1 MKQNMRRALL
11 VLIAVLLQFALLA
24 SASAT
29 TITRNGLEITF
40 TTDRESYSAG
50 DSIVCSVDLNNTS
63 EQELTLNYDVSLP
76 DALEASVA
84 ERGIVVINSGEEAS
98 ASFTLHAA
106 GKGADEV
113 PSTGDGF
120 PFGLVC
126 CLFVVALAVGIGLIK
141 GKKRFMAFML
151 VFVLFF
157 AVAEPMFG
165 GVALAEE
172 EIIDQENRPVYDED
186 AYQVD
191 YAEEISEEEDEEA
204 AFEANLNDDEDLDS
218 NFKTVPAFTDE
229 FSMQKQIYVDNQLVT
244 IRLNATLHN
253 DLDETDISS
262 KAALGKVTITSV
274 KVGGEKK
281 FTFYWTAVAGATH
294 YQIYHKKTDGTY
306 SKLGTTTKL
315 NYTTTTVYRGK
326 VNAYAVRAVKISGS
340 KIVNKGSLRTVACFG
355 MAQPTI
361 TSVKH
366 TSSTGYDVRVRWDA
380 VRYAKGYRVYRS
392 YSGKSGT
399 WYKVAET
406 TGTSYVDKSRN
417 AFYCV
422 KPFYKTVSGNVY
434 LGIRSEAASMGTQ
447 YRALI
452 VGQSYPNWS
461 SGQLPGCLTDSKG
474 MHAMLAS
481 MTKTVYRAPD
491 LKLKNN
497 LTSEQILYWIKRT
510 FVRTKDT
517 DVSLFYYSGHGV
529 GTYGWLCGVNSDT
542 SYDYVTVADLKAALD
557 KVRGKKIVL
566 LDSCYSGMFIDK
578 TGNGDIMFISEKE
591 AAALGADKA
600 MTDQEAMEAFTNNV
614 INVFAAAEKADNLA
628 TSKYYVMTGC
638 SKYQTS
644 AELISGGT
652 RFGLF
657 TNVLLEASGY
667 NSRNGSF
674 YAVQYGDADN
684 NGKLTLKELYNYT
697 YSGVNEIADMLGI
710 TQSVR
715 VYPTNSSFVC
725 WGK

>member
-24 SASAT
+24 SASAA

-50 DSIVCSVDLNNTS
+50 DSIICSVDLNNTS

-84 ERGIVVINSGEEAS
+84 ERGLLVVGASEEAS
-98 ASFTLHAA
+98 SSFTLHAA

-126 CLFVVALAVGIGLIK
+126 CLFVAALAVGIGLIK

-157 AVAEPMFG
+157 AVAEPMFSAPA
-165 GVALAEE
+165 VAEE
-172 EIIDQENRPVYDED
+172 YVDDEEESVVYEED

-191 YAEEISEEEDEEA
+191 FEEEISEEDEE
-204 AFEANLNDDEDLDS
+204 EAVLAGMLEEEDDS
-218 NFKTVPAFTDE
+218 PFVPVPAFTDE
-229 FSMQKQIYVDNQLVT
+229 FTMQHQVYVDNQLVT
-244 IRLNATLHN
+244 IRINATLHN
-253 DLDETDISS
+253 DLQETGTTAT
-262 KAALGKVTITSV
+262 KASLGKVTITAAKARSAISYRI
-274 KVGGEKK
+274 
-281 FTFYWTAVAGATH
+281 YWNAVSGATH
-294 YQIYHKKTDGTY
+294 YELWHKNANGTY
-306 SKLGTTTKL
+306 SKVRTVTTLNAYTK
-315 NYTTTTVYRGK
+315 TGIAGK
-326 VNAYAVRAVKISGS
+326 VNTYKVRAIKKSGS
-340 KIVNKGSLRTVACFG
+340 TIVSTGAFASVTCYG
-355 MAQPTI
+355 MATPVI
-361 TSVKH
+361 SSVKH
-366 TSSTGYDVRVRWDA
+366 TSSTSGNVRIRWGA
-380 VRYAKGYRVYRS
+380 VKYCTGYRVYRS
-392 YSGKSGT
+392 LSGK
-399 WYKVAET
+399 
-406 TGTSYVDKSRN
+406 TGTFKLIGTTTTNSYVDKKYN
-417 AFYCV
+417 G
-422 KPFYKTVSGNVY
+422 FYKVKAYYKTSAGKVY
-434 LGIRSEAASMGTQ
+434 LSTLSEPSSMGPQ

-461 SGQLPGCLTDSKG
+461 SGQLPGCLTDAKG
-474 MHAMLAS
+474 MKAMLDAS
-481 MTKTVYRAPD
+481 SNPNYRPIGV
-491 LKLKNN
+491 KLKTN
-497 LTSEQILYWIKRT
+497 LTSEEILYWIERSFT
-510 FVRTKDT
+510 RAKDT
-517 DVSLFYYSGHGV
+517 DVSVFYYSGHGV

-578 TGNGDIMFISEKE
+578 TGNGDILFVSEKE
-591 AAALGADKA
+591 AAALGVDKA
-600 MTDQEAMEAFTNNV
+600 MTDQEAMEAFNENV

-674 YAVQYGDADN
+674 YTVQYGDADS
-684 NGKLTLKELYNYT
+684 NGKLTLKELYSYT

>member
-84 ERGIVVINSGEEAS
+84 ERGLLVVGASEEAS
-98 ASFTLHAA
+98 SSFTLHAA

-126 CLFVVALAVGIGLIK
+126 CLFVAALAVGIGLIK
-141 GKKRFMAFML
+141 GKKRFMAFIL

-157 AVAEPMFG
+157 AVAEPLFSAPA
-165 GVALAEE
+165 VAEE
-172 EIIDQENRPVYDED
+172 YVDDEEHPVYEED

-191 YAEEISEEEDEEA
+191 LTDELSEEDEE
-204 AFEANLNDDEDLDS
+204 EALLEAMLDEDEVS
-218 NFKTVPAFTDE
+218 FKTVPAFTDE
-229 FSMQKQIYVDNQLVT
+229 FTIQHQVYVDDQLVT
-244 IRLNATLHN
+244 IRVNATLHN
-253 DLDETDISS
+253 DLQQETEVAS
-262 KAALGKVTITSV
+262 KASLGKVKVTSV
-274 KVGGEKK
+274 KVLG
-281 FTFYWTAVAGATH
+281 TVTYRFYWNAVDDATH
-294 YQIYHKKTDGTY
+294 YEVWHKNSDGTY
-306 SKLGTTTKL
+306 SKVKTVTALQYYTK
-315 NYTTTTVYRGK
+315 TGIKGK
-326 VNAYAVRAVKISGS
+326 VNTYRIRAIKKSGTKTVATGAYASF
-340 KIVNKGSLRTVACFG
+340 TTYG
-355 MAQPTI
+355 MLPPEI

-366 TSSTGYDVRVRWDA
+366 TGSTTGDVRIRWDA
-380 VRYAKGYRVYRS
+380 VKYCTGYRVYRS
-392 YSGKSGT
+392 YSGKTGT
-399 WYKVAET
+399 YSLIGTT
-406 TGTSYVDKSRN
+406 TGTSFVDKDRN
-417 AFYCV
+417 G
-422 KPFYKTVSGNVY
+422 FYKVKAYYKTSAGKTY
-434 LGIRSEAASMGTQ
+434 LGSSGDKGSMAPQ

-461 SGQLPGCLTDSKG
+461 SGQLPGCLTDAKG
-474 MHAMLAS
+474 MKAMLDS
-481 MTKTVYRAPD
+481 SSNPNYRPID
-491 LKLKNN
+491 VKLKTN
-497 LTSEQILYWIKRT
+497 LTSDDIFYWIKRS
-510 FVRTKDT
+510 FKRAKDT
-517 DVSLFYYSGHGV
+517 DISLFYYSGHGV

-578 TGNGDIMFISEKE
+578 TGNGDIMFISEKD

-667 NSRNGSF
+667 NSPSGSF

-684 NGKLTLKELYNYT
+684 NGKLTLKELYSYT